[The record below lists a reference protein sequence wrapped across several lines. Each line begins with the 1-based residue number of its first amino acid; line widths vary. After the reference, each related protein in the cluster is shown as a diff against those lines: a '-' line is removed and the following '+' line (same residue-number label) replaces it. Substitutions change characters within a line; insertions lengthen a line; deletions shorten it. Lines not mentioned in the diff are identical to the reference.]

1 MQQDPDSFVELVEK
15 SEAYIK
21 SSVELIRLKTIDQT
35 AEIAS
40 SLASKIVVILFI
52 AMFFFTL
59 NIGASL
65 WLGTMLGKNYL
76 GFLIISGV
84 YLFLGLLFYI
94 FRERL
99 IKTPVSNSIISQAL
113 K

>member
-21 SSVELIRLKTIDQT
+21 SSVELIQLKAIDQT

-40 SLASKIVVILFI
+40 SLVSKTVVILFI
-52 AMFFFTL
+52 AMFFFTF
-59 NIGASL
+59 NIGVSL
-65 WLGTMLGKNYL
+65 YLGTILGQNYL
-76 GFLIISGV
+76 GFLLVSGV
-84 YLFLGLLFYI
+84 YIFLGILFYI
-94 FRERL
+94 FRESW
-99 IKTPVSNSIISQAL
+99 IKTPVSNSIITQAL

>member
-1 MQQDPDSFVELVEK
+1 MHQDPDSIKELIEK

-21 SSVELIRLKTIDQT
+21 SSIELIRLKAIDQI

-40 SLASKIVVILFI
+40 SLVSKIVVILFI
-52 AMFFFTL
+52 AMFFFTF
-59 NIGASL
+59 NIGVSL
-65 WLGTMLGKNYL
+65 WLGAILGKNYL

-84 YLFLGLLFYI
+84 YIFFGILFYI
-94 FRERL
+94 FREGW
-99 IKTPVSNSIISQAL
+99 IKTPLSNSIITQAL

>member
-21 SSVELIRLKTIDQT
+21 SSLELIRLKTIDQT

-40 SLASKIVVILFI
+40 SLTSKIVVILFI

-65 WLGTMLGKNYL
+65 WLGAILGKNYL
-76 GFLIISGV
+76 GFLIVSGV

-94 FRERL
+94 FRERW